1 MYIFIDVLI
10 DIICIME
17 MIFKG
22 IDFLIGNL
30 EKVILLV
37 FCL

>member
-1 MYIFIDVLI
+1 MYICIDVLV
-10 DIICIME
+10 DIIME

-37 FCL
+37 FYL